1 MVDVEFVAFSHFFS
15 HTHNVRRRRFIVQT
29 FLIHIAAKGYRVV
42 DGTNS
47 VGTLAYKYEMGEE
60 AKQINSSQLTPHFLK
75 TSLSHAAAALLHLI
89 IECES

>member
-1 MVDVEFVAFSHFFS
+1 MLNLWLFHIFFLTRIMLEDDVLLFRLFK
-15 HTHNVRRRRFIVQT
+15 
-29 FLIHIAAKGYRVV
+29 IHIAAKGYRVV

-75 TSLSHAAAALLHLI
+75 TSLSCCCCSPALNN
-89 IECES
+89 